1 MTPTRGNLPRQ
12 ADAADHPGVGLFIV
26 ENQSMNRGEKSP
38 PGNSSLPAV
47 AQPQEALLR
56 TVIQNALD
64 LVAIIDRNGFF
75 TYLNEAWERDLGFSV
90 AELSGRKSFEQI
102 HPDDRALVQSR
113 LEKIMAT
120 PNATESVV
128 FRTRSKSG
136 EWRIFEA
143 RGRNMLDD
151 PLVAGVLVN
160 SRDITNLKSIEEHLR
175 SSEERS
181 RLILETAHDAFIGM
195 NEQGDIIEWNRVAEE
210 TFGWMRAQ
218 VIGQRVAAVII
229 PPEFRAAHETGLKR
243 FLATGVGNV
252 LGRRL
257 ELFALHK
264 GGRRFPVE
272 LMVSQPIRSRGDLFF
287 AAFLRD
293 ITARKESERELVEA
307 RAAAEAAARTKSEFL
322 AHMSHELRTPLNGI
336 LGYVQILQRETTLT
350 PRQRESLDAV
360 EGCGEQLLSL
370 INDVL
375 DLSKIEAGRLEVHNE
390 PFALERLIKSVANVT
405 RPRAQEK
412 GLAFEINVS
421 PDLPEVLLS
430 DERKLRQ
437 VLVNLLGNAVKFTPA
452 GSVRLE
458 VTQHPNGRVRF
469 DVKDTGIGIDPP
481 TALTIFDAFRQ
492 TKAGL
497 QEGGTGLGLSISKRL
512 VESLGG
518 TLDLESELGHG
529 SNFFFSVPL
538 VEPEIDYQL
547 PRGDDLTGEH
557 QFHLPAEVDLTAVVA
572 DDRSTNRDVLV
583 RMLQAAGIKTLQ
595 ARDGR
600 AALDLIREHRPP
612 LVLMDVR
619 MPVMSGL
626 EATRII
632 REDPTLKHTV
642 VIAVTASVFPDF
654 QQKIRDAGC
663 NEVISKPLRAGE
675 IFTAIER
682 HLPVKFVTTPIALAP
697 SSQPSAPRVS
707 LEPHL
712 AASIAQRIRAATEI
726 GDVSALDDIVVELQ
740 SDEAATAVAADIAK
754 LVKSFNF
761 DGLKQF
767 ADTLD
772 NQ

>member
-1 MTPTRGNLPRQ
+1 MSDQNET
-12 ADAADHPGVGLFIV
+12 
-26 ENQSMNRGEKSP
+26 
-38 PGNSSLPAV
+38 GNSASGGAPDPTGAAHNERV
-47 AQPQEALLR
+47 RAIA
-56 TVIQNALD
+56 QNAID
-64 LVAIIDRNGFF
+64 LICLIDPQGN
-75 TYLNEAWERDLGFSV
+75 YSYINEAWQRNLGYLPSDLLGKSCL
-90 AELSGRKSFEQI
+90 ELI
-102 HPDDRALVQSR
+102 HPDDRALVTER
-113 LEKIMAT
+113 LMRVMST

-128 FRTRSKSG
+128 FRFKAKNG
-136 EWRIFEA
+136 EWRFFEA
-143 RGRNMLDD
+143 RGRNMFHD
-151 PLVAGVLVN
+151 PRVEAVLVN
-160 SRDITNLKSIEEHLR
+160 SRDITDFKIAEETIR
-175 SSEERS
+175 ASEERS
-181 RLILETAHDAFIGM
+181 RLILETAQDAFIGM
-195 NEQGDIIEWNRVAEE
+195 NAHGYIIEWNRVAEE
-210 TFGWMRAQ
+210 TFGWLRAQ
-218 VIGQRVAAVII
+218 VIGKRVSAIII
-229 PPEFRAAHETGLKR
+229 PPEYRSAHEMGLKR
-243 FLATGVGNV
+243 LLATGVGPV
-252 LGRRL
+252 LGQRL
-257 ELFALHK
+257 ELTALHK
-264 GGRRFPVE
+264 NGKRFPVE

-287 AAFLRD
+287 AAFLWD

-307 RAAAEAAARTKSEFL
+307 RAAAEAAARTKTEFL

-336 LGYVQILQRETTLT
+336 LGYVQILQREQALTLK
-350 PRQRESLDAV
+350 QRESLDAI

-390 PFALERLIKSVANVT
+390 PFALDRLVKSVANVI

-458 VTQHPNGRVRF
+458 VSQNPHGCIRFGVR
-469 DVKDTGIGIDPP
+469 DTGIGIDPP

-497 QEGGTGLGLSISKRL
+497 QEGGTGLGLSISRKL
-512 VESLGG
+512 VQSLGG

-529 SNFFFSVPL
+529 SHFFFSVPL
-538 VEPEIDYQL
+538 VEPEIDYEL
-547 PRGDDLTGEH
+547 PRGDDTSGEH
-557 QFHLPAEVDLTAVVA
+557 QFHLPAEMDLTAVVA
-572 DDRSTNRDVLV
+572 DDRATNRDVLV
-583 RMLQAAGIKTLQ
+583 RMLQAAGLKTLE

-632 REDPTLKHTV
+632 RDDPTLKDTV

-663 NEVISKPLRAGE
+663 NEVISKPLRASE
-675 IFTAIER
+675 IFAAIER
-682 HLPVKFVTTPIALAP
+682 HLPVKFVTTPLEP
-697 SSQPSAPRVS
+697 VLSPEVSAPRVS
-707 LEPHL
+707 LAPHL
-712 AASIAQRIRAATEI
+712 AAAIAQRLRAASEI
-726 GDVSALDDIVVELQ
+726 GDVSALGEIVTELQ
-740 SDEAATAVAADIAK
+740 ANASASDLASDISK
-754 LVKSFNF
+754 LIKSFNF
-761 DGLKQF
+761 DGLLQY

-772 NQ
+772 TK